1 MRRMGVVTRMRRIP
15 SPMNLTKPAKF
26 KKEISMQPYANHH
39 GNSGVVS
46 FESGNNFIK
55 IRFKSSPVV
64 YVYTFAL
71 PGRMH
76 VEEMKKLA
84 SDGRGLATY
93 ISKNIKTNFDH
104 KE

>member
-1 MRRMGVVTRMRRIP
+1 MRRMG
-15 SPMNLTKPAKF
+15 AKGITLQLY
-26 KKEISMQPYANHH
+26 KNHH

-46 FESGNNFIK
+46 FESGNDFIK
-55 IRFKSSPVV
+55 IRFKHSPVV

-76 VEEMKKLA
+76 VEEMKRLA
-84 SDGRGLATY
+84 SDGYGLATY
-93 ISKNIKTNFDH
+93 ISQNVKKNFDH